1 MRTDWTNEEDE
12 FLKQNFLKWYD
23 AAIAE
28 ELGRTE
34 SSIRSRAARL
44 GLSKKNGTFDDFADD
59 DIAFIKKH
67 YQTMHTKI
75 IAEHLGISEARLDDA
90 HAAAEGDQH
99 TKDLHKVRLFAQQ
112 ED

>member
-34 SSIRSRAARL
+34 KTVQ
-44 GLSKKNGTFDDFADD
+44 SKIDRMGYTYRNR
-59 DIAFIKKH
+59 ILVKK
-67 YQTMHTKI
+67 
-75 IAEHLGISEARLDDA
+75 
-90 HAAAEGDQH
+90 
-99 TKDLHKVRLFAQQ
+99 
-112 ED
+112 

>member
-44 GLSKKNGTFDDFADD
+44 F
-59 DIAFIKKH
+59 
-67 YQTMHTKI
+67 
-75 IAEHLGISEARLDDA
+75 
-90 HAAAEGDQH
+90 
-99 TKDLHKVRLFAQQ
+99 
-112 ED
+112 

>member
-34 SSIRSRAARL
+34 KTVQSKIDRMGYSYRNRKLASKRA
-44 GLSKKNGTFDDFADD
+44 S
-59 DIAFIKKH
+59 
-67 YQTMHTKI
+67 
-75 IAEHLGISEARLDDA
+75 
-90 HAAAEGDQH
+90 
-99 TKDLHKVRLFAQQ
+99 
-112 ED
+112 

>member
-44 GLSKKNGTFDDFADD
+44 GLSKKKGQFDDFTDD
-59 DIAFIKKH
+59 DIAFIKKNYRQH
-67 YQTMHTKI
+67 HG
-75 IAEHLGISEARLDDA
+75 AHLS
-90 HAAAEGDQH
+90 QH
-99 TKDLHKVRLFAQQ
+99 
-112 ED
+112 

>member
-34 SSIRSRAARL
+34 TEYQ
-44 GLSKKNGTFDDFADD
+44 SKN
-59 DIAFIKKH
+59 
-67 YQTMHTKI
+67 
-75 IAEHLGISEARLDDA
+75 ERW
-90 HAAAEGDQH
+90 
-99 TKDLHKVRLFAQQ
+99 
-112 ED
+112 

>member
-34 SSIRSRAARL
+34 KTVR
-44 GLSKKNGTFDDFADD
+44 
-59 DIAFIKKH
+59 
-67 YQTMHTKI
+67 TKI
-75 IAEHLGISEARLDDA
+75 ERMGYTYRNRILV
-90 HAAAEGDQH
+90 
-99 TKDLHKVRLFAQQ
+99 KK
-112 ED
+112 